1 MRSFSILLTALF
13 AAPAPLLAADEGGG
27 GLFDVDPGLSLWTII
42 VFLAVL
48 FVLGRFAWKPILGA
62 LDAREAGI
70 REAITDSRRAQAEA
84 VALLE
89 EHKSQLAD
97 ARRQSQELVTEGRDA
112 GDRLRREIEAKAR
125 EEAEAILDRARNE
138 IQRERDLA
146 LDTIR
151 KESVELALAVASRL
165 VREKLDSDADR
176 ALIQRYLQELNSSS
190 VEA

>member
-1 MRSFSILLTALF
+1 MRSFSILLTVLL

-27 GLFDVDPGLSLWTII
+27 GLFAVDPGLSLWTII

-48 FVLGRFAWKPILGA
+48 IVLGRFAWKPILGA
-62 LDAREAGI
+62 LDAREEGI
-70 REAITDSRRAQAEA
+70 RGAIAESRRAQAEA
-84 VALLE
+84 IALLE
-89 EHKSQLAD
+89 EHKAQLAD
-97 ARRQSQELVTEGRDA
+97 ARRQSQELVAEGREA
-112 GDRLRREIEAKAR
+112 GERLRKEIESKAR
-125 EEAEAILDRARNE
+125 EEAEAILDRARLE
-138 IQRERDLA
+138 IERERDLA

-176 ALIQRYLQELNSSS
+176 ALIQTYLQELSNSS